1 VDSVGGTARVSSGS
15 GYNPLT
21 TTATVN
27 TSTGSGAILEAVVS
41 GGAVVA
47 VNVVYGGAGYH
58 VSDTINIVG
67 DGFGASYT
75 INLRDIHI
83 TKVTRST
90 GSWITDGFGESCARF
105 TAGTHVMMVHRDPIH
120 LITASDLYVNYDVVG
135 PLTSLFTSGTYTWA
149 ADLITISSASHG
161 LVPGQTVVL
170 TFTSGDLVSS
180 HPWVVTVTG
189 TGTFTVPLAGSGTGG
204 NVTIERS
211 FGSEK
216 LS

>member
-67 DGFGASYT
+67 DGFGRGFHWGIVLNSGASQGKSY
-75 INLRDIHI
+75 
-83 TKVTRST
+83 
-90 GSWITDGFGESCARF
+90 FC
-105 TAGTHVMMVHRDPIH
+105 P
-120 LITASDLYVNYDVVG
+120 
-135 PLTSLFTSGTYTWA
+135 
-149 ADLITISSASHG
+149 
-161 LVPGQTVVL
+161 
-170 TFTSGDLVSS
+170 
-180 HPWVVTVTG
+180 
-189 TGTFTVPLAGSGTGG
+189 
-204 NVTIERS
+204 
-211 FGSEK
+211 
-216 LS
+216 